1 MASLGIPCTKLSQ
14 RIDRG
19 VYGIQKKYLSNN
31 LGIEVYNHLPINKQ
45 VANELGASEWLVMA

>member
-31 LGIEVYNHLPINKQ
+31 LGIEVYNHLPINFYFE
-45 VANELGASEWLVMA
+45 VPSA